1 MRWAVLARTAVEYV
15 LDRGWDGIRPTRRWT
30 SRQIGQVCCSSL
42 SSHLDTML
50 ITLATMLQHHRA
62 AAWIPFRASACLSR
76 TFVTMSTNDPLA
88 DSLVRLDKLLSE
100 RGAGSRKDVD
110 KLIRKGLVTLNGE
123 VVGKSDGKLKVPFSS
138 CPIVDGY
145 EYAPPP
151 LLVAYYKPLGV
162 VSSMRD
168 DRGRADLATVL
179 PLEWQSS
186 MHPVGRLDADTTGL
200 LLFSRDGDLTHRLL
214 HPRFVVE
221 REYLA
226 EVEHPIDA
234 AALGAQLAEG
244 VETIEEGESLVV
256 QAQLLEVIGQ
266 TVRLVVTEGKYR
278 MVRRVLANAGHPVVA
293 LHRVRY
299 GEVRLDALELEEGD
313 AVAIEG
319 DALEWATSLAVA
331 APSAGSRSSRSSEAD
346 APQRLV
352 EKEARQQVARMDL
365 AAAMEAAWTPR
376 ESDVLL
382 VVEQADVA
390 REEAVEALRRHRGD
404 IVATLE
410 ELL

>member
-1 MRWAVLARTAVEYV
+1 MGFV
-15 LDRGWDGIRPTRRWT
+15 RRAAGP
-30 SRQIGQVCCSSL
+30 RAKLGQVCCTSLSSL

-352 EKEARQQVARMDL
+352 EKEARQPVARMDL

>member
-1 MRWAVLARTAVEYV
+1 
-15 LDRGWDGIRPTRRWT
+15 
-30 SRQIGQVCCSSL
+30 
-42 SSHLDTML
+42 ML
-50 ITLATMLQHHRA
+50 ITLATVLQHHRA
-62 AAWIPFRASACLSR
+62 AAWIPFRASACLSK

-244 VETIEEGESLVV
+244 IETIEEGESLVV
-256 QAQLLEVIGQ
+256 QAQLLEVTGQ

-319 DALEWATSLAVA
+319 DALEWATSLCRA
-331 APSAGSRSSRSSEAD
+331 ADRPHDVTTCTSLAGSRSSSRRPRSEAD
-346 APQRLV
+346 ASHRVV
-352 EKEARQQVARMDL
+352 EKEARQQVARMDV

-376 ESDVLL
+376 EADVLL

-410 ELL
+410 DLL

>member
-1 MRWAVLARTAVEYV
+1 
-15 LDRGWDGIRPTRRWT
+15 
-30 SRQIGQVCCSSL
+30 
-42 SSHLDTML
+42 
-50 ITLATMLQHHRA
+50 
-62 AAWIPFRASACLSR
+62 
-76 TFVTMSTNDPLA
+76 MSTNDPLA

-331 APSAGSRSSRSSEAD
+331 APSAGSRSSRSSRSSEAD

-352 EKEARQQVARMDL
+352 EKEARQPVARMDL

>member
-1 MRWAVLARTAVEYV
+1 MGCCESWAVFARTAVEYV
-15 LDRGWDGIRPTRRWT
+15 LDRGWVGIRPTRVARARLAPYWCT
-30 SRQIGQVCCSSL
+30 FVI
-42 SSHLDTML
+42 ML

-62 AAWIPFRASACLSR
+62 AAWIPFRASACLSK

-256 QAQLLEVIGQ
+256 QAQLLEVTGQ

-278 MVRRVLANAGHPVVA
+278 MVRRVLANAGHPV
-293 LHRVRY
+293 
-299 GEVRLDALELEEGD
+299 LDALELEEGD

-319 DALEWATSLAVA
+319 DALEWATSLAAA

-346 APQRLV
+346 APHRLV
-352 EKEARQQVARMDL
+352 EKQTRQPVARMDL

>member
-1 MRWAVLARTAVEYV
+1 
-15 LDRGWDGIRPTRRWT
+15 
-30 SRQIGQVCCSSL
+30 
-42 SSHLDTML
+42 
-50 ITLATMLQHHRA
+50 
-62 AAWIPFRASACLSR
+62 
-76 TFVTMSTNDPLA
+76 
-88 DSLVRLDKLLSE
+88 
-100 RGAGSRKDVD
+100 
-110 KLIRKGLVTLNGE
+110 
-123 VVGKSDGKLKVPFSS
+123 
-138 CPIVDGY
+138 
-145 EYAPPP
+145 
-151 LLVAYYKPLGV
+151 
-162 VSSMRD
+162 
-168 DRGRADLATVL
+168 
-179 PLEWQSS
+179 

-352 EKEARQQVARMDL
+352 EKEARQPVARMDL